1 MSWRQRRRELYRR
14 RPKFAGPP
22 VVLLHAGGMDGR
34 MWHPVVER
42 LQDRY
47 WLIVPDMRGHGTTPM
62 PAEPY
67 SDVEDI
73 LGVLDDLKVEQAAF
87 AGNSFGGRVALQV
100 ATAAPERV
108 KSLALFASSM
118 TWDDPPSPEI
128 KAFWEQEEAL
138 VEGGDIDAAV
148 ELGIRTWVRDPAI
161 EELVADMSRRGYELQ
176 AGVEAQEREMPIDLP
191 SISVPTLAV
200 SAGLDFPD
208 FAKIADRIAAEVPD
222 AERAEVPDS
231 GHLIPLERPDAT
243 VELLARFLSEGR
255 IASDG

>member
-62 PAEPY
+62 PPEPY
-67 SDVEDI
+67 SDVDDI

-108 KSLALFASSM
+108 NSLALFASSM

-128 KAFWEQEEAL
+128 AELWKQEEEL
-138 VEGGDIDAAV
+138 VEAGELDAAV
-148 ELGIRTWVRDPAI
+148 DLNLRMWVREPETA
-161 EELVADMSRRGYELQ
+161 ELVADMARRGFELQ
-176 AGVEAQEREMPIDLP
+176 AGVEAEEREMPIDLP
-191 SISVPTLAV
+191 SIAVPTLAV

-208 FAKIADRIAAEVPD
+208 FAKIADRIAAEVPG
-222 AERAEVPDS
+222 AERAEVADS

-243 VELLARFLSEGR
+243 VELLAPFLER
-255 IASDG
+255 VHA

>member
-1 MSWRQRRRELYRR
+1 VSWRQRRRELYRR

-42 LQDRY
+42 LEDRY

-62 PAEPY
+62 PTAPY

-73 LGVLDDLKVEQAAF
+73 LGVLDDLNVEQAAF
-87 AGNSFGGRVALQV
+87 AGCSFGGRVALQL

-108 KSLALFASSM
+108 NSLALFASSLD
-118 TWDDPPSPEI
+118 WSDPPSPEI
-128 KAFWEQEEAL
+128 EQFWEQEEKL
-138 VEGGDIDAAV
+138 VEAGDLDAAV
-148 ELGIRTWVRDPAI
+148 DLNLRMWVREPEA
-161 EELVADMSRRGYELQ
+161 EELVADMARRGFELQ
-176 AGVEAQEREMPIDLP
+176 AGVEAEERELPIDLP
-191 SISVPTLAV
+191 SVAVPTLAV

-208 FAKIADRIAAEVPD
+208 FARIADKIAAEVPN
-222 AERAEVPDS
+222 AQRAEVADS

-243 VELLARFLSEGR
+243 VELLAPFLEGVH
-255 IASDG
+255 A

>member
-1 MSWRQRRRELYRR
+1 VSWRQRRRELYRR
-14 RPKFAGPP
+14 RPKFGGPP

-34 MWHPVVER
+34 MWHPIVER

-73 LGVLDDLKVEQAAF
+73 LGVLDDLKVERAAF
-87 AGNSFGGRVALQV
+87 AGCSFGGRVALQL

-108 KSLALFASSM
+108 NSLALFASSLD
-118 TWDDPPSPEI
+118 WSDPPSPAI
-128 KAFWEQEEAL
+128 KEFWEQEEAL
-138 VEGGDIDAAV
+138 VEAGDIDAAV
-148 ELGIRTWVRDPAI
+148 VLGIRMWVREPST
-161 EELVADMSRRGYELQ
+161 EELVADMSRRGFELQ
-176 AGVEAQEREMPIDLP
+176 AGVEAEEREMPIDLP
-191 SISVPTLAV
+191 SIAMPTLAV

-208 FAKIADRIAAEVPD
+208 FARIADQIAAEVPD
-222 AERAEVPDS
+222 AERAEVADS

-243 VELLARFLSEGR
+243 VELLAPLLERVH
-255 IASDG
+255 A